1 MLLLLSSAACAA
13 DRPRPVESF
22 KESSMVP
29 SASILGERLRPDHV
43 EKSGEMGSSLVATAT
58 PAVAQA
64 ARLVEV
70 TDVQIQGS
78 GGAGAAILVTADAP
92 LSDYESFALP
102 DPPRLVIDLPQARHA
117 IPQPVAL
124 PAGSPILRVRTTQ
137 YRERPVPIVRLVFD
151 LARLLPYRLELTG
164 NQLQILVSEEV
175 SEGTATPQALERD
188 EKAGKAG
195 EPADAQKP
203 PEPAGVTQVA
213 PAVGE
218 IAIRSEQPVASSA
231 GQEGEKPAGQE
242 GEKKEETKPLEMPQA
257 AAEKTAPGAV
267 GPPAQ
272 PSQIEKQELPGT
284 PTQMAERAG
293 PEPVKAPATPAAAQ
307 KASVVGVTGVQV
319 EAGAAGARILV
330 TADGLISDY
339 ESFALPDPP
348 RLVIDLPHA
357 RHAIRQPVALPAGSP
372 ILKVRTTQY
381 REGPV
386 PIVRLVFDLR
396 TALPFRT
403 ERIDSGLQIIL
414 GDARPEPVLPP
425 AVAKGPQKEEAPKV
439 QPPVPRKPSAS
450 AITKQQRLEP
460 KRAPSKEASRLAEIP
475 PPSPSPQE
483 QVPPTTVAPTKVPV
497 GNNRMSL
504 DFKGAD
510 LDDLLRLISEVS
522 GLNIVAAHGLKDRKD
537 RDVTIRLINVEW
549 RQALDVILRAKNLS
563 YEQDGN
569 LIYVGSKSDIQK
581 AKEERTKDIEGAELK
596 KQKIEQEAKLKEL
609 RIEEEKLKIEEAQRK
624 AVEEAQGTATEEEM
638 RRLEEPRL
646 AKLPLLSLDVKNRDL
661 DELLRYI
668 AKISALNIV
677 AAHNLKDA
685 KVTIRLV
692 NVEWRQALDLILRT
706 KGLSYEQDGNVIYVG
721 SKSEIQKAK
730 EERAK
735 DIEQAALK
743 GLRIEEEKRKAE
755 EARRRAE
762 EARKKAEE
770 EERRYAEEPQ
780 CTKLI
785 QLAHTKA
792 SEVKKHL
799 DPLKTRRGSV
809 EIDERTNTI
818 IVNDVQSVCL
828 KMAAI
833 AKDLDAPPKDPF
845 VTKLIPF
852 NYAKAADL
860 KINLAA
866 LKSPQGTVVVD
877 ERSSRVIIKDLPP
890 VVERMEMLLKQIDI
904 PTPQVLIEARIVE
917 ASRNFSQSLGIQ
929 WGGTGVATTPGRRT
943 GVTAFGGN
951 ASSIQFPNPTAST
964 PAPAFFDP
972 ANPIPFLGPV
982 PLALNLPAI
991 ASGASPFLLGAT
1003 IGSLANR
1010 YLVGL
1015 QLSAAERE
1023 GRIRTLSSPKV
1034 ATQDNEEA
1042 EIKQGTQVPFTTID
1056 SSGRTVVS
1064 FQDAFIKLKVKPHI
1078 TPDGRVSM
1086 KVEAERSFAGDR
1098 IDFSGG
1104 FAFPINTRKAT
1115 TNILVQNGSTVVI
1128 GGLLQSTEQIAED
1141 RVPVMG
1147 RIPIL
1152 SWLFKR
1158 QSLGPDERVE
1168 LLIFLT
1174 PSVLQE
1180 SRL

>member
-1 MLLLLSSAACAA
+1 M
-13 DRPRPVESF
+13 
-22 KESSMVP
+22 
-29 SASILGERLRPDHV
+29 
-43 EKSGEMGSSLVATAT
+43 AT
-58 PAVAQA
+58 
-64 ARLVEV
+64 
-70 TDVQIQGS
+70 
-78 GGAGAAILVTADAP
+78 
-92 LSDYESFALP
+92 
-102 DPPRLVIDLPQARHA
+102 
-117 IPQPVAL
+117 
-124 PAGSPILRVRTTQ
+124 
-137 YRERPVPIVRLVFD
+137 
-151 LARLLPYRLELTG
+151 
-164 NQLQILVSEEV
+164 
-175 SEGTATPQALERD
+175 
-188 EKAGKAG
+188 
-195 EPADAQKP
+195 
-203 PEPAGVTQVA
+203 
-213 PAVGE
+213 
-218 IAIRSEQPVASSA
+218 
-231 GQEGEKPAGQE
+231 
-242 GEKKEETKPLEMPQA
+242 
-257 AAEKTAPGAV
+257 
-267 GPPAQ
+267 
-272 PSQIEKQELPGT
+272 
-284 PTQMAERAG
+284 
-293 PEPVKAPATPAAAQ
+293 ATPAAAQ
-307 KASVVGVTGVQV
+307 EAAMVEVTGVQV
-319 EAGAAGARILV
+319 QAGATGATILV
-330 TADGLISDY
+330 TADGVLADY

-357 RHAIRQPVALPAGSP
+357 RHAIPQPVALPAGSP
-372 ILKVRTTQY
+372 ILKVRSTQY
-381 REGPV
+381 RERPV
-386 PIVRLVFDLR
+386 PVVRLVFDLGQLLPYR
-396 TALPFRT
+396 LKLTGNKMEILVSEEVSEEAPSPGVSRQEEKVRKMEEPAEPHTPAEPAAAGIVPPPGESAVPSEQPVASPGQETAKKEETTPLAVVTPGAEKATPWPVGAVAQPMQSQKQESPEPPTKIAEKTTPEPAKAPASARPSGTSKPHVVRVTGLQVHGRGPGGASILVTADGVLADYESFTLPDPPRLVIDLPHARHAMLQPVTLPAGSPILKVRSTQYRERPVPVVRLVFDLGLAIPFRT
-403 ERIDSGLQIIL
+403 ERIENGMQIFL
-414 GDARPEPVLPP
+414 GEGTQESAPPP
-425 AVAKGPQKEEAPKV
+425 AVAEAPKKEGV
-439 QPPVPRKPSAS
+439 RVEPPPTPRKSSSFAATRRPRP
-450 AITKQQRLEP
+450 QQKPLP
-460 KRAPSKEASRLAEIP
+460 PKEAPMIAEIP
-475 PPSPSPQE
+475 MPSAPAERQTIPTPPAAAKTPL
-483 QVPPTTVAPTKVPV
+483 

-522 GLNIVAAHGLKDRKD
+522 GLNVVAAHNLKDRKD

-549 RQALDVILRAKNLS
+549 RQALDIILRTKGLS

-569 LIYVGSKSDIQK
+569 VIYVGSKSSIQK
-581 AKEERTKDIEGAELK
+581 AKEERAKDI
-596 KQKIEQEAKLKEL
+596 QEAEVKN
-609 RIEEEKLKIEEAQRK
+609 LKIEEQK
-624 AVEEAQGTATEEEM
+624 I
-638 RRLEEPRL
+638 RLEEERTKAEEAKREAEQAKAPR
-646 AKLPLLSLDVKNRDL
+646 LSLDVKDRDL
-661 DELLRYI
+661 DDLLRHL
-668 AKISALNIV
+668 AKVSGLNIV
-677 AAHNLKDA
+677 SAHNLKDA
-685 KVTIRLV
+685 KVTIRLI
-692 NVEWRQALDLILRT
+692 NVEWRQALDIILRT

-735 DIEQAALK
+735 DIEQATLK
-743 GLRIEEEKRKAE
+743 NLRLDEERRKVE

-770 EERRYAEEPQ
+770 EERLYAEEPQ
-780 CTKLI
+780 CTKVI

-792 SEVKKHL
+792 SEIKKHL

-809 EIDERTNTI
+809 EVDERTNTI
-818 IVNDVQSVCL
+818 IVNDAQSVCL

-833 AKDLDAPPKDPF
+833 AKELDAPPKDPL
-845 VTKLIPF
+845 VTKVIPF

-866 LKSPQGTVVVD
+866 LKTPQGTVVVD

-890 VVERMEMLLKQIDI
+890 VVEKMEMLLKQIDI

-917 ASRNFSQSLGIQ
+917 ASRQFSRSLGVQ
-929 WGGTGVATTPGRRT
+929 WGGLGVGTLPGRST
-943 GVTAFGGN
+943 GVTAFGGS
-951 ASSIQFPNPTAST
+951 ASSIQFPNPTVPS
-964 PAPAFFDP
+964 PAPPFSDP

-991 ASGASPFLLGAT
+991 ASGANPFILGAT

-1010 YLVGL
+1010 YLIGL

-1023 GRIRTLSSPKV
+1023 GRIRTLSSPRI

-1115 TNILVQNGSTVVI
+1115 TNILVPNGSTVVI

-1147 RIPIL
+1147 RVPIL
-1152 SWLFKR
+1152 GWLFKR
-1158 QSLGPDERVE
+1158 RSSGPDERVE